1 MPNRPFVLIVALL
14 LLAPVAGAAQWVGTH
29 CFRQARG
36 DRPAAG
42 RMLDPAAL
50 PAGIRVIRDVR
61 YGSGPLETFDVY
73 APSDAHD
80 APVILM
86 VHGGGWRRGDKRA
99 RRVVENKVA
108 HWVPRGFVFVSVDYP
123 LLPGTP
129 PLQQAREI
137 GKALAAAPRA
147 APQWGGDARRFVLMG
162 HSAGAHL
169 VSLVSAEP
177 SLATAQGALPWLGT
191 VALDSAAFDVAAIM
205 RARHPRLYDEAFGSD
220 PAVWT
225 AVSPTL
231 QVASRIVPFL
241 AVCSSQRPNSC
252 VQARRFAEQA
262 RRFGSRAHVLPED
275 LSHGEINAGLGL
287 ASDYTRRVDA
297 FLASL
302 DSSLAA
308 RLH

>member
-1 MPNRPFVLIVALL
+1 MPNRSFVLIVVLL
-14 LLAPVAGAAQWVGTH
+14 LLAPVAGGARWVGTQRFH
-29 CFRQARG
+29 QVRG
-36 DRPAAG
+36 NRPAAG
-42 RMLDPAAL
+42 RMLDPTVL

-61 YGSGPLETFDVY
+61 YGSGPLETVDVY
-73 APSDAHD
+73 ARADAHD

-99 RRVVENKVA
+99 RRVVQNKVA
-108 HWVPRGFVFVSVDYP
+108 HWVPRGFVFVSVGYP

-137 GKALAAAPRA
+137 GKALAAAQRA
-147 APQWGGDARRFVLMG
+147 APGWGGDPRRFVLMG

-177 SLATAQGALPWLGT
+177 SLATEQGALPWLGT
-191 VALDSAAFDVAAIM
+191 VALDSAAFDVAAVM
-205 RARHPRLYDEAFGSD
+205 RARHPRLYDEAFGND
-220 PAVWT
+220 PVIWA
-225 AVSPTL
+225 AASPTL
-231 QVASRIVPFL
+231 QVAAPIVPFL
-241 AVCSSQRPNSC
+241 AVCSSQRRNSC
-252 VQARRFAEQA
+252 AQARRFAEQA
-262 RRFGSRAHVLPED
+262 RRFGSRVEVLPEE
-275 LSHGEINAGLGL
+275 LSHGEINAELGL

-302 DSSLAA
+302 DPSLAA